1 MRWTQYLL
9 SKNHAV
15 VRGERAKTFVLE
27 AYSIKLI
34 THCGNSR
41 VWSYDQGHFN
51 RDCMQKENG
60 TRRMYKMSLGSLP
73 VHEV

>member
-9 SKNHAV
+9 FKNHAV

-27 AYSIKLI
+27 AYGIKLI

-41 VWSYDQGHFN
+41 VWSYDQRYFN
-51 RDCMQKENG
+51 RDYM
-60 TRRMYKMSLGSLP
+60 
-73 VHEV
+73 